1 MKIESLKNCSGCH
14 SCFSSCPKNAISMK
28 ENVEGFLYPVIDDSL
43 CIKCGK
49 CEKVCSVLNNE
60 KIKSEKIPEAYAII
74 NNDEKIRLESSS
86 GGVFSAIAEKV
97 IEQNGIVFGVKL
109 NENQVAI
116 HSFTDNLEGLAE
128 FRGSK
133 YVQSDIGKSF
143 LECKS
148 FLEQERYV
156 LFTGTPCQIEGL
168 KKFLGKNYENLL
180 CMDIICHGVPS
191 PKLWKHYVNFQEKKI
206 ASRVVKTAFRRKN
219 DGWKQFSLSFT
230 FANDSEYCASFN
242 KDSYLQLFLKDVCLR
257 ESCYQCSSK
266 KLNRVSDIT
275 VADFWGIQ
283 NELPEMDDDKGT
295 SFVLVHSEKGKKI
308 ISELENCRIKKINA
322 EIGIKYNPSMIKSV
336 TKPKL
341 RGTFYSDLEKLPFA
355 ELVKK
360 YTYISFFKHCY
371 RFVRRCLGKIKRMI
385 LR

>member
-49 CEKVCSVLNNE
+49 CEKVCPVLNNE
-60 KIKSEKIPEAYAII
+60 EIKSEKIPEAYAII
-74 NNDEKIRLESSS
+74 NSDEKIRLESSS

-97 IEQNGIVFGVKL
+97 VEQNGIVFGVKL
-109 NENQVAI
+109 NKNQVAI
-116 HSFTDNLEGLAE
+116 HSFTDNLEGLSE

-148 FLEQERYV
+148 FLEQGRYV

-191 PKLWKHYVNFQEKKI
+191 PKLWKHYVNFQEKKL
-206 ASRVVKTAFRRKN
+206 ASRVVKTAFRRKF

-230 FANDSEYCASFN
+230 FANDSEYCASLN

-341 RGTFYSDLEKLPFA
+341 RRSFYSDLEKLPF
-355 ELVKK
+355 EKLVKK
-360 YTYISFFKHCY
+360 YTYISFFKRCY

>member
-1 MKIESLKNCSGCH
+1 MKIESLKICSGCH
-14 SCFSSCPKNAISMK
+14 SCFSSCPKNAISKK

-49 CEKVCSVLNNE
+49 CEKVCPVLNNE
-60 KIKSEKIPEAYAII
+60 EIKSEKIPEAYAII
-74 NNDEKIRLESSS
+74 NSDEKIRLESSS

-97 IEQNGIVFGVKL
+97 VEQNGIVFGVKL
-109 NENQVAI
+109 NKNQVAI
-116 HSFTDNLEGLAE
+116 HSFTDNLEGLSE

-148 FLEQERYV
+148 FLEQGRYV

-191 PKLWKHYVNFQEKKI
+191 PKLWKHYVNFQEKKL
-206 ASRVVKTAFRRKN
+206 ASRVVKTAFRRKF

-230 FANDSEYCASFN
+230 FANDSEYCASLN

-308 ISELENCRIKKINA
+308 ISEL
-322 EIGIKYNPSMIKSV
+322 
-336 TKPKL
+336 
-341 RGTFYSDLEKLPFA
+341 
-355 ELVKK
+355 
-360 YTYISFFKHCY
+360 
-371 RFVRRCLGKIKRMI
+371 
-385 LR
+385 

>member
-14 SCFSSCPKNAISMK
+14 SCFSSCPKNAILMK

-49 CEKVCSVLNNE
+49 CEKVCPVLNNE

-116 HSFTDNLEGLAE
+116 HSFTDNLEGLSV

-148 FLEQERYV
+148 FLEQGRYV

-168 KKFLGKNYENLL
+168 KSFLGKDYENLL

-191 PKLWKHYVNFQEKKI
+191 PKLWKHYVNFQEKKL
-206 ASRVVKTAFRRKN
+206 ASRVVKTAFRRKF
-219 DGWKQFSLSFT
+219 DGWKQYSLSFT
-230 FANDSEYCASFN
+230 FANDSEYCASLN

-295 SFVLVHSEKGKKI
+295 SFVLVHSEKGKSVI
-308 ISELENCRIKKINA
+308 EHLTNCKIKKIDV
-322 EIGIKYNPSMIKSV
+322 ELGIKYNPSLIRSV
-336 TKPKL
+336 RKPKL
-341 RGTFYSDLEKLPFA
+341 RDTFFYDLEKLSF
-355 ELVKK
+355 EKLIKK
-360 YTYISFFKHCY
+360 YTYVPFYKHCY
-371 RFVRRCLGKIKRMI
+371 RFIRRCLGKIKRVI